1 MTTILF
7 RPVGLH
13 ELALIWDKGMRGF
26 PPRLPH
32 QPIFYPVANTEYAH
46 QIARDWNIVDEKS
59 GFAGFVTAFE
69 LDGSYLSNFEPR
81 TVGSSDHMEYWIPA
95 ESLSSFN
102 DAIRGLI
109 RLENGFF
116 GPAFTGHVPD
126 AFGLKGKHAIAQF
139 VALHKSWEYS
149 TFDVSCEVSAN
160 RKTIFLNWLFWSRY
174 DFSKFGINQEQ
185 REILLGRLKQ
195 CWEFNHIEVPL
206 PRTMND

>member
-26 PPRLPH
+26 PPRLTH

-69 LDGSYLSNFEPR
+69 LDGSYLSNFEPH
-81 TVGSSDHMEYWIPA
+81 TVGSSQHVEYWIPA
-95 ESLSSFN
+95 ERLSSFN

-126 AFGLKGKHAIAQF
+126 ACGLKGKHAIAQF

-149 TFDVSCEVSAN
+149 TFDVACEVSAN
-160 RKTIFLNWLFWSRY
+160 RKSIFLNWLFWSRH

-185 REILLGRLKQ
+185 REILLGGLKQ

>member
-1 MTTILF
+1 MSTVLF

-32 QPIFYPVANTEYAH
+32 QPIFYPVANAEYAR
-46 QIARDWNIVDEKS
+46 QIARDWNVGDEKS

-69 LDGSYLSNFEPR
+69 LNRSYLSNFEPH
-81 TVGSSDHMEYWIPA
+81 TVGSSQHVEYWIPA
-95 ESLSSFN
+95 ETLSSFN

-116 GPAFTGHVPD
+116 GAAFTGHVPD
-126 AFGLKGKHAIAQF
+126 TFGLKGKDAVAQL
-139 VALHKSWEYS
+139 VALHKSWEYN
-149 TFDVSCEVSAN
+149 TFDVACEISAN
-160 RKTIFLNWLFWSRY
+160 RKTVFLNWLFWSCH
-174 DFSKFGINQEQ
+174 DFSKFGINREQ
-185 REILLGRLKQ
+185 REILLGHLKQ

-206 PRTMND
+206 PQMMND